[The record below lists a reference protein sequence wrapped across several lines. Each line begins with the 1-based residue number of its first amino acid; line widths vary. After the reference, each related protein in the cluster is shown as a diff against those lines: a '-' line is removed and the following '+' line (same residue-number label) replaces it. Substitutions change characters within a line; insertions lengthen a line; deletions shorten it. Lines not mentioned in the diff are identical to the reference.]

1 MNNTIYLI
9 QALKVRLNEFF
20 IILDQNKKYSSDD
33 INYLYYDIFENITR
47 IELEIKKLEQ
57 TKK

>member
-20 IILDQNKKYSSDD
+20 IILDQNKKYTSDD

-47 IELEIKKLEQ
+47 IELEVKKLEQ